1 MKWDIG
7 NRVEEWSLDIPSW
20 VENFPMQRDT
30 SESAPEDTVIWDR
43 DQGLRECPGDPG
55 VSTPFP
61 LQGLQV
67 PFLVGGLRARTLR
80 GTAKEKRRLKVLEWT
95 KALF

>member
-55 VSTPFP
+55 VSTPCFHC
-61 LQGLQV
+61 
-67 PFLVGGLRARTLR
+67 R
-80 GTAKEKRRLKVLEWT
+80 GCRFHSWLED
-95 KALF
+95 